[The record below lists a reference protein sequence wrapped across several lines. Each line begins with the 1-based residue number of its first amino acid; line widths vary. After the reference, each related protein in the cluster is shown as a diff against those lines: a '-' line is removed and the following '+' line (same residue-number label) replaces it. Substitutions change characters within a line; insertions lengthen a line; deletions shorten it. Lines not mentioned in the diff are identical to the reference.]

1 MDDAEEE
8 LKKKLTQL
16 ERSVFDPSLGGRA
29 EEIWARMLAIREQ
42 SKRLQMEMER
52 AGPRAAAQ
60 ADDQIDENTMKTAK
74 KVCFDTAVATSMAL
88 LADRHR
94 SSTTTTHR
102 SSTCRRSSSP

>member
-8 LKKKLTQL
+8 LKKKLAQL

-60 ADDQIDENTMKTAK
+60 ADDQLDENTMKTAK
-74 KVCFDTAVATSMAL
+74 KVCSGTPIGTFMFL
-88 LADRHR
+88 LANRHR
-94 SSTTTTHR
+94 FSTTTTHR
-102 SSTCRRSSSP
+102 SNTCKRSSLW